1 LAIEVDLT
9 VRSIIETAANGVFL
23 STVVLATITVQNYYT
38 QALPKCTINAC
49 VLGIAQKADLVLMWV
64 DNVEVSGRS
73 TLDTT
78 TTGGVRFYNS
88 TVEKKFTT
96 VQFSTANNTSLV
108 VQWKGGTCPPSP
120 TLSLRGKARCA
131 PPIPVGPCGAW
142 TLPLRGGSS
151 TAPTLL
157 PLLEGGNASRTGAVA
172 GVSSSGAIPA
182 TLSPSGVDARCRHY
196 FCGGDGHRTLSLP
209 HGRELRPAVPHSLVP
224 PSGEGKA
231 PALCSLG
238 LQGGQGGELALR
250 ACLARI
256 VRCLQ
261 GTCSTSVPGGPRGG
275 GRVRC
280 GLAHPYNV
288 SPLPVTVFTKP
299 LVPRTGS
306 VAEGCGVLSESPTD
320 TILSRG
326 SGQNT
331 YAELPGS
338 HGQPPDV
345 EGRRAKGPL
354 PRDTIAGQ

>member
-1 LAIEVDLT
+1 MRAAHT
-9 VRSIIETAANGVFL
+9 CWAVRRLVTPPQGGFL
-23 STVVLATITVQNYYT
+23 YSPHSFA
-38 QALPKCTINAC
+38 P
-49 VLGIAQKADLVLMWV
+49 
-64 DNVEVSGRS
+64 SGRGQREQDRGRGRCQLLWGYS
-73 TLDTT
+73 CHTLAQRC
-78 TTGGVRFYNS
+78 GR
-88 TVEKKFTT
+88 
-96 VQFSTANNTSLV
+96 SL
-108 VQWKGGTCPPSP
+108 PPLFLWWGRAP
-120 TLSLRGKARCA
+120 YSL
-131 PPIPVGPCGAW
+131 
-142 TLPLRGGSS
+142 T
-151 TAPTLL
+151 
-157 PLLEGGNASRTGAVA
+157 
-172 GVSSSGAIPA
+172 
-182 TLSPSGVDARCRHY
+182 
-196 FCGGDGHRTLSLP
+196 LP

-331 YAELPGS
+331 NAELPGS